1 MHHRGRQM
9 RRSLGTRLSVRK
21 NRLKRLSGNVF
32 RDCCKAVA
40 LFSIIFVMTAALIY
54 GYSFAVSSPYFRI
67 KGTIIRGCKE
77 LTEKE
82 VMALAAVKPSQTI
95 FSVNLKAMARRISS
109 HSWVKSVAVG
119 REFPNR
125 LVIEVQ
131 ERTALAMCKM
141 GKDFYLLDKNGA
153 FFKKLDAND
162 DVDLPVLTGYSR
174 EGRMNAEL
182 LQKTVGLLKRL
193 TLSKSF
199 PTINNVSEI
208 NLSEVTGLSLIT
220 DNGFCLKLGFDN
232 YENKLHRLLPV
243 VTALNKKNIKQEFF
257 NIDLR
262 EVNNI
267 YVERRGVH
275 EPAERAGI
283 KKGFRT

>member
-1 MHHRGRQM
+1 M

-125 LVIEVQ
+125 LVVEVQ
-131 ERTALAMCKM
+131 ERTVLALCKM
-141 GKDFYLLDKNGA
+141 DKDFYLLDTDGA

>member
-1 MHHRGRQM
+1 M
-9 RRSLGTRLSVRK
+9 
-21 NRLKRLSGNVF
+21 
-32 RDCCKAVA
+32 
-40 LFSIIFVMTAALIY
+40 MTAALIY
-54 GYSFAVSSPYFRI
+54 GYSFAISSPYFRI

-82 VMALAAVKPSQTI
+82 VIALAAVKPSQTI
-95 FSVNLKAMARRISS
+95 FSVNLKAMARRISF

-125 LVIEVQ
+125 LVVEVR
-131 ERTALAMCKM
+131 ERTALALCKM
-141 GKDFYLLDKNGA
+141 DKDFYLLDIDGA

-174 EGRMNAEL
+174 EGRMSAEL
-182 LQKTVGLLKRL
+182 LHKTIGFIKYL

-199 PTINNVSEI
+199 PNINRVSEI
-208 NLSEVTGLSLIT
+208 NLSEVGGLSLIT

-232 YENKLHRLLPV
+232 YENKLQRLLPV
-243 VTALNKKNIKQEFF
+243 VTALNKKNIKREFF
-257 NIDLR
+257 NVDLR
-262 EVNNI
+262 DVSKI

-275 EPAERAGI
+275 EPAERTVAERGL
-283 KKGFRT
+283 RT

>member
-1 MHHRGRQM
+1 M

-82 VMALAAVKPSQTI
+82 VMALAAVKPLQTI
-95 FSVNLKAMARRISS
+95 FSINLKAMARRISS

-262 EVNNI
+262 EVSNI

-275 EPAERAGI
+275 EPAERTGT
-283 KKGFRT
+283 KRGFRT

>member
-1 MHHRGRQM
+1 M
-9 RRSLGTRLSVRK
+9 GTRLSVRK

-82 VMALAAVKPSQTI
+82 VMALAAVKPLQTI
-95 FSVNLKAMARRISS
+95 FSINLKAMARRISS

-174 EGRMNAEL
+174 EGKMNAEL
-182 LQKTVGLLKRL
+182 LQKTVGLLKHL

>member
-1 MHHRGRQM
+1 M
-9 RRSLGTRLSVRK
+9 RTSLSARK
-21 NRLKRLSGNVF
+21 NRLKRLSGN
-32 RDCCKAVA
+32 DLYDYCKALT
-40 LFSIIFVMTAALIY
+40 LFFIIFVMTAALIY

-67 KGTIIRGCKE
+67 RGTVIRGCQE

-95 FSVNLKAMARRISS
+95 FSVNLRAMARRISS
-109 HSWVKSVAVG
+109 HPWVKSVAVG

-131 ERTALAMCKM
+131 ERTALALCKID
-141 GKDFYLLDKNGA
+141 KNLYLLDKNGV
-153 FFKKLDAND
+153 FFKKLDVND
-162 DVDLPVLTGYSR
+162 NVDLPVLTGYSR

-182 LQKTVGLLKRL
+182 LQKTIALLKSL

-199 PTINNVSEI
+199 PTINNVAEI
-208 NLSEVTGLSLIT
+208 NLNEVGGLSLIT
-220 DNGFCLKLGFDN
+220 NNGFCLKLGFDN
-232 YENKLHRLLPV
+232 YEIKLQRLLPV
-243 VTALNKKNIKQEFF
+243 VTTLNKKNINQGFF

-262 EVNNI
+262 EVNKI
-267 YVERRGVH
+267 YVERKGVH
-275 EPAERAGI
+275 EPAECVGT

>member
-1 MHHRGRQM
+1 
-9 RRSLGTRLSVRK
+9 LGTRLSVRK

>member
-1 MHHRGRQM
+1 M
-9 RRSLGTRLSVRK
+9 GTRLSVRK

>member
-1 MHHRGRQM
+1 M
-9 RRSLGTRLSVRK
+9 
-21 NRLKRLSGNVF
+21 KRLSGSVCQ
-32 RDCCKAVA
+32 DCCKAVA
-40 LFSIIFVMTAALIY
+40 LFSVIFVMTAAIIY
-54 GYSFAVSSPYFRI
+54 VYSFAISSPYFRI
-67 KGTIIRGCKE
+67 KGTIIRGCHE

-82 VMALAAVKPSQTI
+82 VVALAAVKPSQTI

-109 HSWVKSVAVG
+109 HPWVKSVAVG

-131 ERTALAMCKM
+131 EMKALAMCSM
-141 GKDFYLLDKNGA
+141 GKDFYLMNKDGA
-153 FFKKLDAND
+153 FFKKLDADD
-162 DVDLPVLTGYSR
+162 DVDIPVLTGYSR
-174 EGRMNAEL
+174 EDKMNAEL
-182 LQKTVGLLKRL
+182 LKKTVSLLNHL

-208 NLSEVTGLSLIT
+208 NLSEANGLSLIT

-232 YENKLHRLLPV
+232 YENKLQRLLPV

-262 EVNNI
+262 ETSKV
-267 YVERRGVH
+267 YVERRDVH
-275 EPAERAGI
+275 EPAERSEI

>member
-1 MHHRGRQM
+1 M

>member
-1 MHHRGRQM
+1 M
-9 RRSLGTRLSVRK
+9 RTRLSVRK
-21 NRLKRLSGNVF
+21 NRLKRLSGNIF

-54 GYSFAVSSPYFRI
+54 GYSFAISSPYFRI

-109 HSWVKSVAVG
+109 HPWVKSVAVG

-125 LVIEVQ
+125 LVVEVQ
-131 ERTALAMCKM
+131 ERTALALCKM
-141 GKDFYLLDKNGA
+141 DKDFYLLDKDGA
-153 FFKKLDAND
+153 FFKKLDADD

-182 LQKTVGLLKRL
+182 LQKTVGLLKHL

-199 PTINNVSEI
+199 PTINSVSEI
-208 NLSEVTGLSLIT
+208 NLSEVAGLSLIT

-232 YENKLHRLLPV
+232 YENKLQRLLPV
-243 VTALNKKNIKQEFF
+243 VTALNKKNIKQELF
-257 NIDLR
+257 NVDLR
-262 EVNNI
+262 DVSKI

-275 EPAERAGI
+275 EPAERAGT
-283 KKGFRT
+283 KKGFHT

>member
-1 MHHRGRQM
+1 MK
-9 RRSLGTRLSVRK
+9 RSLRTRLSVRK

-125 LVIEVQ
+125 LVVEVQ
-131 ERTALAMCKM
+131 ERTVLALCKM
-141 GKDFYLLDKNGA
+141 DKDFYLLDTDGA
-153 FFKKLDAND
+153 FFKKLDAGD
-162 DVDLPVLTGYSR
+162 DVDIPVLTGYSR
-174 EGRMNAEL
+174 EGKMNAEL
-182 LQKTVGLLKRL
+182 LQKTVGLLKHL

-199 PTINNVSEI
+199 PTINSVSEI

-262 EVNNI
+262 EVSNI

-275 EPAERAGI
+275 EPAERTGT
-283 KKGFRT
+283 KRGFRT